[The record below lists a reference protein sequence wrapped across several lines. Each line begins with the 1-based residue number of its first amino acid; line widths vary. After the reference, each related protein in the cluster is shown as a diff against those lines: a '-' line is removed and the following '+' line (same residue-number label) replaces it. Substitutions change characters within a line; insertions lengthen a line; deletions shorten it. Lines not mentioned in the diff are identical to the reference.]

1 MEALFYFLAIV
12 QILVGV
18 YLVWQGLQWHGYAR
32 RRANV
37 DAGFYAPRTAVICPC
52 RGLEPGLE
60 RNLTSLT
67 EFDHQN
73 YEIFFVLASEA
84 DPAHSIVKRVAAS
97 SRAKAHVIIADK
109 PEDCGEKVN
118 NLRTAVQQLPAD
130 FEYIAFADSD
140 GRPGKAWLKRLVAPL
155 TDSRIGATTTM
166 RWFIPNKGN
175 LPTALLAAWNAPV
188 VTMLSEKG
196 KNFCWGGGTAIRRS
210 IFDQA
215 EVMEE
220 WQNSVSD
227 DWSMTRAIRRTG
239 RSIMFLPDCLTVSYV
254 ETNFE
259 SLLEFTNRQILI
271 TRVYAQDTWAM
282 GFATHALYCI
292 TLILGTILTLGNV
305 IATVPAFHLA
315 TLTFLPVLLGVIRSG
330 LRLAGVTEV
339 LPAVRSQLMGQAW
352 IYLLLTAVIPFLYL
366 VNFVMSLVTRKI
378 RWRGSTYELISPG
391 QTRILAY

>member
-1 MEALFYFLAIV
+1 VETLFYFLAIV

-18 YLVWQGLQWHGYAR
+18 YLLWQGLQWLAYAR
-32 RRANV
+32 RRATV

-73 YEIFFVLASEA
+73 YEIFFVLASES
-84 DPAHSIVKRVAAS
+84 DPAHAVVKRVAGS
-97 SRAKAHVIIADK
+97 SRAKAHVVIAGK
-109 PEDCGEKVN
+109 PEDCSEKVN
-118 NLRTAVQQLPAD
+118 NLTAATQQLPPD
-130 FEYIAFADSD
+130 FEYLVFADSD
-140 GRPGKAWLKRLVAPL
+140 GRPGKSWLKRLVAPL
-155 TDSRIGATTTM
+155 ADSRIGATTTM

-196 KNFCWGGGTAIRRS
+196 KNFCWGGGTAIRRT
-210 IFDQA
+210 IFDEA
-215 EVMEE
+215 EILEQ
-220 WQNSVSD
+220 WRNSASD
-227 DWSMTRAIRRTG
+227 DWSMTQAIRRTG
-239 RSIMFLPDCLTVSYV
+239 RSILFLPDCLTLSYV

-259 SLLEFTNRQILI
+259 NLLEFTNRQILI
-271 TRVYAQDTWAM
+271 TRVYAQDAWSM
-282 GFATHALYCI
+282 GFATHTLYCV
-292 TLILGTILTLGNV
+292 TLVLGTILTLGNV

-315 TLTFLPVLLGVIRSG
+315 TLTFLPILLGIIRSG

-339 LPAVRSQLMGQAW
+339 LPAVRSQLMGQSW
-352 IYLLLTAVIPFLYL
+352 IYLLLTAIIPFLYL

-378 RWRGSTYELISPG
+378 RWRGTTYELISPQ

>member
-1 MEALFYFLAIV
+1 MENLFYFLAIV
-12 QILVGV
+12 QILVGG
-18 YLVWQGLQWHGYAR
+18 YLLWQGLQWHAYAR

-73 YEIFFVLASEA
+73 YEIFFVLASES
-84 DPAHSIVKRVAAS
+84 DPAHAVVKRVAGS
-97 SRAKAHVIIADK
+97 SRAKAHVLIAGK
-109 PEDCGEKVN
+109 PEDCSEKVH
-118 NLRTAVQQLPAD
+118 NLTAAIEQLPPD
-130 FEYIAFADSD
+130 FEYLVFADSD
-140 GRPGKAWLKRLVAPL
+140 GRPGKSWLKRLVTPL

-166 RWFIPNKGN
+166 RWFIPNTGN

-188 VTMLSEKG
+188 VTMLNEKG
-196 KNFCWGGGTAIRRS
+196 KNFCWGGGTAIRRT
-210 IFDQA
+210 IFDEA
-215 EVMEE
+215 EILEQ
-220 WQNSVSD
+220 WRNSASD
-227 DWSMTRAIRRTG
+227 DWSMTQAIRRTR
-239 RSIMFLPDCLTVSYV
+239 RSILFLPDCLTLSYV

-259 SLLEFTNRQILI
+259 NLLEFTNRQILI
-271 TRVYAQDTWAM
+271 TRVYAQDTWSM
-282 GFATHALYCI
+282 GFATHTLYCV
-292 TLILGTILTLGNV
+292 TLVLGTILTLGDV

-315 TLTFLPVLLGVIRSG
+315 TLTFLPVLLGIIRSG

-339 LPAVRSQLMGQAW
+339 LPAVRSQLMGQSW
-352 IYLLLTAVIPFLYL
+352 IYLLLTAIIPFLYL

-378 RWRGSTYELISPG
+378 RWRGTTYELISPQ